1 MLSVSTEKFKGIWNW
16 GISIFQRTHLP
27 NVESRMSTPSVKC
40 CISLKAGSEN
50 TSKCH
55 NQWWFSPH
63 KSAINWCIPHVFFQS
78 SWSHWRPPS
87 QSLSKKSPVTEIRF
101 FLFIVDN
108 IFQNRSMVLCVLG
121 ILWGEKIDGSMCL
134 GMAGKWPDLT
144 NKNGGV
150 GGNRIGIWIDLVNL
164 KVHWQSNMAPIKN
177 WRFNGKIKSP
187 ANHVWWTEGSMWD
200 ESAIDIHVWVQ

>member
-1 MLSVSTEKFKGIWNW
+1 
-16 GISIFQRTHLP
+16 
-27 NVESRMSTPSVKC
+27 
-40 CISLKAGSEN
+40 
-50 TSKCH
+50 
-55 NQWWFSPH
+55 
-63 KSAINWCIPHVFFQS
+63 
-78 SWSHWRPPS
+78 
-87 QSLSKKSPVTEIRF
+87 
-101 FLFIVDN
+101 LFIVDN